1 MEKKT
6 IGSLIAALRRANGM
20 TQRELAE
27 RLNVSD
33 KTVSRWERDEGTPE
47 LALIPVLAE
56 IFGVTCDELLRGER
70 RSPDS
75 RETES
80 AETTCTQRGEKQ
92 RRRLLKQALSDY
104 RSRSCIV
111 VGLSA
116 LGLLAALIC
125 NLAFLRASLG
135 FLVGAVFFAAAAVC
149 QYVFVNRAFLAV
161 EDSEL
166 AEEALADYRRQ
177 VLCTARKTLG
187 VTVAGVGFTL
197 PLLPVDA
204 YLGLGADTLLLWGC
218 MGMAAAL
225 VLYAVALY
233 FVNGRLLKQERFRL
247 PEREAA
253 VYARRHRL
261 KRYCALGLLAAL
273 LVTGVLHGVMTSI
286 WGPTSIAEGETF
298 TDYESFVA
306 FMEREV
312 PEVMPEG
319 QLTAPLDEVWYDE
332 YGNEISEEQARTR
345 QLTDKNGQVVCEYVQ
360 RNQSVVSVIYTPQDG
375 TVLPITV
382 RTQAQLDAARSLAAR
397 RHVLFGA
404 LYGVETL
411 VAVLTYGILR
421 KRT

>member
-75 RETES
+75 RETEMP
-80 AETTCTQRGEKQ
+80 ETACTQRGEKQ

-149 QYVFVNRAFLAV
+149 QYIFVNRAFLTV

-166 AEEALADYRRQ
+166 AEEALADYRRK
-177 VLCTARKTLG
+177 VLHTAQKTLS

-204 YLGLGADTLLLWGC
+204 YLGLGTDTLLLWGS
-218 MGMAAAL
+218 MGMVAAL
-225 VLYAVALY
+225 VLYAVTLY
-233 FVNGRLLKQERFRL
+233 FVNERLLKQERFRL

-273 LVTGVLHGVMTSI
+273 LVTGVLHGVMTSV
-286 WGPTSIAEGETF
+286 WGPLSIAEGETF
-298 TDYESFVA
+298 NDYESFVA
-306 FMEREV
+306 FMEQDV
-312 PEVMPEG
+312 PETVPEG
-319 QLTAPLDEVWYDE
+319 LATAPLEESWYDAF
-332 YGNEISEEQARTR
+332 GNEISEEEARTHR
-345 QLTDKNGQVVCEYVQ
+345 LTDKNDQVVCQYVQ
-360 RNQSVVSVIYTPQDG
+360 WNRSVVSLSYTPQDG

-382 RTQAQLDAARSLAAR
+382 YTQAQLDAARSLAAL
-397 RHVLFGA
+397 RHVLFA
-404 LYGVETL
+404 ILYGVETL
-411 VAVLTYGILR
+411 AAVLTYGILR

>member
-75 RETES
+75 REMES

-166 AEEALADYRRQ
+166 AEDALADYRRQ

-204 YLGLGADTLLLWGC
+204 YLGLGTDTLLLWGC

-286 WGPTSIAEGETF
+286 WGPISIAEGETF

-360 RNQSVVSVIYTPQDG
+360 RNQSVVSLTYTPQDG

-382 RTQAQLDAARSLAAR
+382 RTQAQLDAARDLAAR
-397 RHVLFGA
+397 RHVLFGVI
-404 LYGVETL
+404 YGVETL
-411 VAVLTYGILR
+411 AAVLTYGILR

>member
-166 AEEALADYRRQ
+166 AEDALADYRRQ

-204 YLGLGADTLLLWGC
+204 YLGLGTDTLLLWGC

-286 WGPTSIAEGETF
+286 WGPISIAEGETF

-360 RNQSVVSVIYTPQDG
+360 RNQSVVSLTYTPQDG

-382 RTQAQLDAARSLAAR
+382 RTQAQLDAARDLAAR

>member
-80 AETTCTQRGEKQ
+80 AETNCTQRGEKQ

>member
-404 LYGVETL
+404 LFGVETL

>member
-1 MEKKT
+1 M
-6 IGSLIAALRRANGM
+6 
-20 TQRELAE
+20 
-27 RLNVSD
+27 
-33 KTVSRWERDEGTPE
+33 
-47 LALIPVLAE
+47 
-56 IFGVTCDELLRGER
+56 
-70 RSPDS
+70 
-75 RETES
+75 
-80 AETTCTQRGEKQ
+80 
-92 RRRLLKQALSDY
+92 
-104 RSRSCIV
+104 
-111 VGLSA
+111 
-116 LGLLAALIC
+116 
-125 NLAFLRASLG
+125 
-135 FLVGAVFFAAAAVC
+135 
-149 QYVFVNRAFLAV
+149 
-161 EDSEL
+161 
-166 AEEALADYRRQ
+166 
-177 VLCTARKTLG
+177 LCTAQKTLG

-218 MGMAAAL
+218 MGMVAAL

-261 KRYCALGLLAAL
+261 KRYCALGLLAAM
-273 LVTGVLHGVMTSI
+273 LVTGVLHSVMTSI

-306 FMEREV
+306 FMEQEM
-312 PEVMPEG
+312 PEAMPEG

-332 YGNEISEEQARTR
+332 YGNEISEEQAGTR

-360 RNQSVVSVIYTPQDG
+360 RNRSVVSLTYTPQDG

-382 RTQAQLDAARSLAAR
+382 RTQAQLDAARDLAAR

-411 VAVLTYGILR
+411 AAVLTYGILR

>member
-33 KTVSRWERDEGTPE
+33 KTVSRWERDEGAPE

-75 RETES
+75 RETEMP
-80 AETTCTQRGEKQ
+80 ETACTQRGEKQ

-135 FLVGAVFFAAAAVC
+135 FLVGAVFFAAATVC
-149 QYVFVNRAFLAV
+149 QYIFVNRAFLTV

-166 AEEALADYRRQ
+166 AEEALADYRRK
-177 VLCTARKTLG
+177 VLHTAQKTLS

-204 YLGLGADTLLLWGC
+204 YLGLGTDTLLLWGS
-218 MGMAAAL
+218 MGMVAAL
-225 VLYAVALY
+225 VLYAVTLY
-233 FVNGRLLKQERFRL
+233 FVNERLLKQERFRL

-261 KRYCALGLLAAL
+261 KRYCAMGLLAAL
-273 LVTGVLHGVMTSI
+273 LVTGVLHGVMTSV
-286 WGPTSIAEGETF
+286 WGPLSIAEGETF
-298 TDYESFVA
+298 NDYESFVA
-306 FMEREV
+306 FMEQDV
-312 PEVMPEG
+312 PETVPEG
-319 QLTAPLDEVWYDE
+319 QATAPLEESWYDAF
-332 YGNEISEEQARTR
+332 GNEISEEEARTHR
-345 QLTDKNGQVVCEYVQ
+345 LTDKNDQVVCQYVQ
-360 RNQSVVSVIYTPQDG
+360 WNRSVVSLSYTPQDG

-382 RTQAQLDAARSLAAR
+382 YTQAQLDAARSLAAL
-397 RHVLFGA
+397 RHVLFA
-404 LYGVETL
+404 ILYGVETL
-411 VAVLTYGILR
+411 AAVLTYGILR

>member
-166 AEEALADYRRQ
+166 AEDALADYRRQ

-273 LVTGVLHGVMTSI
+273 LVTGVLHSVMTSI

-360 RNQSVVSVIYTPQDG
+360 RNRSVVSLTYTPQDG
-375 TVLPITV
+375 TVLPITA
-382 RTQAQLDAARSLAAR
+382 RTQAQLDAARNLAAR
-397 RHVLFGA
+397 RHVLFGV

-411 VAVLTYGILR
+411 AAVLTYGILR

>member
-166 AEEALADYRRQ
+166 AEDALADYRRQ

-204 YLGLGADTLLLWGC
+204 YLGLGTDTLLLWGC

-253 VYARRHRL
+253 VYARRHQL

-273 LVTGVLHGVMTSI
+273 LVTGVLHSVMTSI
-286 WGPTSIAEGETF
+286 WGPTSIAEGEIF

-319 QLTAPLDEVWYDE
+319 QLAAPLDEVWYDE

-360 RNQSVVSVIYTPQDG
+360 RNQSVVSLTYAPQDG

-397 RHVLFGA
+397 RHVLFGV

-411 VAVLTYGILR
+411 AAVLTYGILR

>member
-312 PEVMPEG
+312 PEAMPEG
-319 QLTAPLDEVWYDE
+319 QLAAPLDEVWYDE

-345 QLTDKNGQVVCEYVQ
+345 QLTDKNGQVVCEYAQ
-360 RNQSVVSVIYTPQDG
+360 RNQSVVSIIYTPQDG